1 MNCVSHYTRTSAF
14 INEKQN
20 KKISSSSRNITQIL
34 VASSNIFIN

>member
-20 KKISSSSRNITQIL
+20 KTKELVVVVEIL
-34 VASSNIFIN
+34 LNY